1 MVLLGRPDRV
11 RRREQHC
18 EQHCQQ
24 QNERYRARDVDK
36 GRALKNAKHKRAHH
50 VMQRGKRGR
59 RGAETGRRSGGG
71 RTEGLGGAARSSR
84 APAAAT
90 CRQGARLSLG
100 GFKPHK
106 RARLANDYNAPENG
120 TFVGVA

>member
-1 MVLLGRPDRV
+1 MVLLGRPERV

-24 QNERYRARDVDK
+24 QNERYREGVEERQAS
-36 GRALKNAKHKRAHH
+36 AKHKRARHAI
-50 VMQRGKRGR
+50 KRGS
-59 RGAETGRRSGGG
+59 RGRGDAETGRRSAGG

-100 GFKPHK
+100 GFKPLK
-106 RARLANDYNAPENG
+106 RARLANDYKAPENG